1 MAKNDLQGALDLLI
15 LKSLSHLGSMHGFGI
30 ILHIEH
36 VSDELLNVEEGSLY
50 PALHRMEQSG
60 WVRAEWAVTESSRKA
75 KFYTLTAAGRK
86 QLAAREK
93 NWEQVVKGVQ
103 TILRLAGGEVWVSS
117 VVSGP
122 WAGVRSWIARSKMS
136 CASICGCTSTPMS
149 RRG

>member
-15 LKSLSHLGSMHGFGI
+15 LKSLSQLGAMHGYGI
-30 ILHIEH
+30 VMHIER
-36 VSDELLNVEEGSLY
+36 VSDELLNIEEGSLY

-103 TILRLAGGEVWVSS
+103 SILRFA
-117 VVSGP
+117 
-122 WAGVRSWIARSKMS
+122 
-136 CASICGCTSTPMS
+136 
-149 RRG
+149 